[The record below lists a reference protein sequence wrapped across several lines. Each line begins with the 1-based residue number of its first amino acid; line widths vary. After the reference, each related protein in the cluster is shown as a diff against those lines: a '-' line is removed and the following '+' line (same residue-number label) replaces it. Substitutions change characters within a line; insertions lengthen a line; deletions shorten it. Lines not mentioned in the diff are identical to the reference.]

1 MKQNRKRS
9 LIVSNLRG
17 NLTSLPSGTDFLQI
31 AVKFLSEAGAY
42 AAAAAVAHNT
52 HRYLLS
58 LSLCES
64 ARRDQ

>member
-9 LIVSNLRG
+9 LTVSKLRG
-17 NLTSLPSGTDFLQI
+17 NLPSGTDFLQI

>member
-9 LIVSNLRG
+9 LTVSKLRG

-42 AAAAAVAHNT
+42 AAAAVAHNT